1 MCSYITLTSSI
12 TNQPLDLQ
20 ADEEPECPYPAMTEA
35 CKPKCT
41 AAFAA
46 YEACAVRIKSKPGH
60 DCEPW
65 HFDYMKCIDKCRVPQ
80 IFKVLK

>member
-1 MCSYITLTSSI
+1 
-12 TNQPLDLQ
+12 
-20 ADEEPECPYPAMTEA
+20 MTEA

-46 YEACAVRIKSKPGH
+46 YQACEERIKTKPGH
-60 DCEPW
+60 DCEAW
-65 HFDYMKCIDKCRVPQ
+65 YFDYYKCIDKCRAPQ